1 MLKAFLQQ
9 QAAPQKSRIEQLRE
23 QTGEALRG
31 QVVLLIMI
39 TVVILMSMVGMLIS
53 MVMILISM
61 VGILMIVMVI
71 TVYDLD
77 YEQLGLKGQ
86 ARMMMAVMRFT
97 KTPDTIHIVS

>member
-1 MLKAFLQQ
+1 MLKAFFQQ

-39 TVVILMSMVGMLIS
+39 TVVILMS